1 MRIWRWIAW
10 TAASAL
16 GVTLLAAAA
25 AFFWLRTSLPLTE
38 GSIAVPGLSAAA
50 EIRRDANGVVT
61 IRAASELDGYYALG
75 FAHAQDRLA
84 QMEFMRRLGA
94 GRLSEVIGAA
104 TLEYDKRMRVLGLYK
119 VAEAGLAELSPE
131 VRAALDAYAAGVNGF
146 LESRR
151 GALPLEFQVLG
162 FEPEPW
168 RPADSLVWGR
178 LMALQLSSNWRE
190 ELFRFRLAQQLPPNR
205 LEALW
210 PVLPDRQSTAALL
223 PPHPVELAVL
233 PPAFPEIPGASNS
246 WVVDGRFTA
255 SGKPLLAND
264 PHLGLALPSQWYLA
278 RIETPGRVVAG
289 ATAPG
294 VPFVVIGHNGRV
306 AWSFTTTAGD
316 TQDLFVEKL
325 VPGAPDRYVTP
336 GGDSLFIARTE
347 TIKVDGASDVVLAVR
362 QSAHGPIISDIGLA
376 AEIAGPDEVVALAW
390 TGLLE
395 NDRTAEALYR
405 MAQAETAAEFR
416 EALRLFDSPQ
426 QNVVYADTAGAIG
439 FVAAGRVPVRNGLSA
454 AGQMPA
460 PGWTGA
466 YDWIGFLPF
475 EELPQLFNPAAGR
488 IVTANNDIRPPGYP
502 HFIAARW
509 EAPFRARRIQELL
522 DAQIAPFT
530 AEEMAAM
537 QLDDLSVA
545 ARDLL
550 PRLLEALPAGGL
562 QGPAASALEIL
573 RGWNYRM
580 SRDAAA
586 PLIFTAWMQAL
597 DRRLFADELGPLY
610 DDFLRWNGNG
620 AGALLAGAGSAAD
633 WCDLARDATRAS
645 CRDALRPA
653 LEEAVAALVEIY
665 GSDPH
670 SWRWGDAHQA
680 HFGHKM
686 LDFVPVLGDL
696 LSVEIETDGDNATV
710 NRGTAVPQPGLKFP
724 HVHGA
729 SLRAVFDL
737 AELDRSLFM
746 IPGGQSANLMAGT
759 FDDLVVPWRDG
770 KFLTLG
776 GEGERRLTLTPA
788 R

>member
-1 MRIWRWIAW
+1 MWRWIAW
-10 TAASAL
+10 TAASLL
-16 GVTLLAAAA
+16 GLVVVVAAA
-25 AFFWLRTSLPLTE
+25 AFFWLRTSLPVTE
-38 GSIAVPGLSAAA
+38 GSLAVQGLSAPA

-75 FAHAQDRLA
+75 FVHAQDRLP

-94 GRLSEVIGAA
+94 GRLSEVIGAS
-104 TLEYDKRMRVLGLYK
+104 TLEYDKRMRVLGLYR

-131 VRAALDAYAAGVNGF
+131 VRAALDAYAAGVNSF
-146 LESRR
+146 LESHR
-151 GALPLEFQVLG
+151 GVLPLEYLVLG

-168 RPADSLVWGR
+168 QPADSLVWGR
-178 LMALQLSSNWRE
+178 LMALQLSNNWRE
-190 ELFRFRLAQQLPPNR
+190 ELFRFRLAQQLAPDR

-210 PVLPDRQSTAALL
+210 PALSDRQSTAALF
-223 PPHPVELAVL
+223 PRHPVELALL
-233 PPAFPEIPGASNS
+233 PPAFAEIPGASNS
-246 WVVDGRFTA
+246 WAVDGRFTA

-264 PHLGLALPSQWYLA
+264 PHLGLTLPSQWYLA

-336 GGDSLFIARTE
+336 GGDSLFVARTE
-347 TIKVDGASDVVLAVR
+347 TIKVDGAPDVVLAVR
-362 QSAHGPIISDIGLA
+362 QSVHGPIISDIGLA
-376 AEIAGPDEVVALAW
+376 AEVAGPDEVVALAW

-405 MAQAETAAEFR
+405 MGRAESAAEFR

-439 FVAAGRVPVRNGLSA
+439 FVAAGRVPVRNSLST

-466 YDWIGFLPF
+466 YDWAGFLPF
-475 EELPQLFNPAAGR
+475 EELPQLFNPEAGR

-509 EAPFRARRIQELL
+509 EAPFRARRIDELL

-550 PRLLEALPAGGL
+550 PQLLADLPQAPLEG
-562 QGPAASALEIL
+562 AAATALEIL
-573 RGWNYRM
+573 RSWNYRM

-586 PLIFTAWMQAL
+586 PLIFTAWVQEL
-597 DRRLFADELGPLY
+597 DRRLFAEELGPLY

-620 AGALLAGAGSAAD
+620 AGALLAGLASSTED
-633 WCDLARDATRAS
+633 WCDLAVGSARAS

-653 LEEAVAALVEIY
+653 LEQAVAALVEVY
-665 GSDPH
+665 GSDPR

-680 HFGHKM
+680 RFGHKM

-696 LSVEIETDGDNATV
+696 LSIEIETDGDNATV
-710 NRGTAVPQPGLKFP
+710 NRGTALPQPGFKFP

-737 AELDRSLFM
+737 ADLDRSLFM

-759 FDDLVVPWRDG
+759 FDDLVVPWRNG

-788 R
+788 K